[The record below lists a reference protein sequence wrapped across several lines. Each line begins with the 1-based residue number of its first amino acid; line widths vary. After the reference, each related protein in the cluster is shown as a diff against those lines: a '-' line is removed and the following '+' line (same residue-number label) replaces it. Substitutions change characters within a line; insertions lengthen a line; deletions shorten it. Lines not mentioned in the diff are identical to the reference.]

1 MYKQILI
8 VDDDICLAYA
18 IQLYLSSDEKK
29 IFIVD
34 NPNSA
39 LQLLKLYPFD
49 LVISD
54 IIMPTMDGYEFLTQ
68 LRSDSSLFKIP
79 VVFLTAKGLTVDRI
93 RGYDLGCNAYLT
105 KPFHPSELLSIINN
119 IFNNLNSLRD
129 SKERLLVK
137 NSKIDQLTSLSNNWR
152 CFTSREISV
161 LRLLIKGMTNKEI
174 ASSLNLSIR
183 NIEKYVS
190 RLLSK
195 TKTRNR
201 TELAQLSWSVLFRA
215 NDGTRTRE

>member
-1 MYKQILI
+1 MYKQILV

-18 IQLYLSSDEKK
+18 IQKYLSSKDRK

-34 NPNSA
+34 NFNSA
-39 LQLLKLYPFD
+39 IQLLRLYSFD

-54 IIMPTMDGYEFLTQ
+54 IMMPIMDGYKFLIQ
-68 LRSDSSLFKIP
+68 LRTDYDLCHIP
-79 VVFLTAKGLTVDRI
+79 LIFLTAKGMTSDRI

-119 IFNNLNSLRD
+119 VFNNLTSLKF
-129 SKERLLVK
+129 SKEMSLLRS
-137 NSKIDQLTSLSNNWR
+137 SKVDQLLRSQNYIWD
-152 CFTSREISV
+152 FTYREVSV
-161 LRLLIKGMTNKEI
+161 LRLLVQGMMNKEI
-174 ASSLNLSIR
+174 AFNLNLGIR
-183 NIEKYVS
+183 NVEKYVS
-190 RLLSK
+190 RLLNK

-201 TELAQLSWSVLFRA
+201 TELAQLSWFVLSKA

>member
-18 IQLYLSSDEKK
+18 IQLYLSSDERK

-68 LRSDSSLFKIP
+68 LRSDSLLFHIP
-79 VVFLTAKGLTVDRI
+79 VVFLTAKGMTVDRI

-119 IFNNLNSLRD
+119 IFNNLNSLKD
-129 SKERLLVK
+129 PKEKLFVK
-137 NSKIDQLTSLSNNWR
+137 NPKIDQLTSLPSNLWG
-152 CFTSREISV
+152 FTSREISI

-174 ASSLNLSIR
+174 ASSLSLSIR
-183 NIEKYVS
+183 NVEKYVS

>member
-8 VDDDICLAYA
+8 VDDDICLAYV
-18 IQLYLSSDEKK
+18 IQSYLSSNKRK
-29 IFIVD
+29 VFIVD
-34 NPNSA
+34 SPNSA

-54 IIMPTMDGYEFLTQ
+54 IMMPVMDGYTFLTQ
-68 LRSDSSLFKIP
+68 LRSDPSLFNIP
-79 VVFLTAKGLTVDRI
+79 VVFLTAKGMTADRI
-93 RGYDLGCNAYLT
+93 KGYDLGCNAYLT

-119 IFNNLNSLRD
+119 IFNNLNSLKD
-129 SKERLLVK
+129 SRERLYLK
-137 NSKIDQLTSLSNNWR
+137 KSKTGEPTALSYNPC

-161 LRLLIKGMTNKEI
+161 LRLLVKGMTNKEI

-183 NIEKYVS
+183 NVEKYVS

-201 TELAQLSWSVLFRA
+201 TELAQLPWSVLSRA

>member
-1 MYKQILI
+1 MYKQILL

-18 IQLYLSSDEKK
+18 IQSYLSSDERK

-34 NPNSA
+34 DFNSA
-39 LQLLKLYPFD
+39 IQLLKLYSFD

-54 IIMPTMDGYEFLTQ
+54 IMMPAMDGYKFLTK
-68 LRSDSSLFKIP
+68 LRADSDLCHIP
-79 VVFLTAKGLTVDRI
+79 VIFLTAKGMTADRI

-119 IFNNLNSLRD
+119 ILNNLNSLKD
-129 SKERLLVK
+129 SKEKILLQS
-137 NSKIDQLTSLSNNWR
+137 SKIDQLLGSQNGIWN
-152 CFTSREISV
+152 FTSREISI
-161 LRLLIKGMTNKEI
+161 LRLLIQGMMNKEI
-174 ASSLNLSIR
+174 ASSLNLGIR
-183 NIEKYVS
+183 NVEKYVS

-201 TELAQLSWSVLFRA
+201 TELAQLSWFISSRA